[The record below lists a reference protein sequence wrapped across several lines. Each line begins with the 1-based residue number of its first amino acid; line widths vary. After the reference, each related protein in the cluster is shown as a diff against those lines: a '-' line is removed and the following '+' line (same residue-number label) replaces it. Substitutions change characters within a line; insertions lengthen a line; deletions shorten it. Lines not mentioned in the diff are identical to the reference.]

1 MSTLS
6 KNIASQ
12 VPTAGY
18 DPEKLMAFLKENYGC
33 TNQYHAK
40 TLYEDIKM
48 KNIDPNIY
56 IMELKQAEELV
67 IISGA
72 KIQPDHKFTKIL
84 EGLNQ
89 DFYGPWIR
97 DTRMKY
103 SEIEKS
109 EQIINSMFKDM
120 KSFFD
125 SSTKEQKEGFVTST
139 ALATGVSERYCTYC
153 AENHPKT
160 AATHDTKY
168 CRMNNNKGSKNYF
181 FDTCASEHLGLSSK
195 FKQFSKG

>member
-1 MSTLS
+1 
-6 KNIASQ
+6 
-12 VPTAGY
+12 
-18 DPEKLMAFLKENYGC
+18 LKENYGC